1 MKKKW
6 RRNEEEMRKKEE
18 GRGNKNKNNK
28 KKNKSNNKNSK
39 KNKKKKQKQKQEP
52 RKTHSGE
59 HFVAPVCGG
68 FKLNTTHK
76 KLDHGLSQSAKNL
89 FRLWCNGGTSQGFM
103 GSSAGRKLKTNP
115 C

>member
-1 MKKKW
+1 MYEHHEWTTIATAKA
-6 RRNEEEMRKKEE
+6 RRTRTTKRTKRRRRKKEKT
-18 GRGNKNKNNK
+18 KNKTNK

-76 KLDHGLSQSAKNL
+76 KLDPKGLTWSVTIRQES
-89 FRLWCNGGTSQGFM
+89 F
-103 GSSAGRKLKTNP
+103 
-115 C
+115 